1 MDILMI
7 KNLRIFPI
15 FEIFYRF
22 TPHFLIAPLYYQEIL
37 GSYTLAMAVFS
48 TTLISC
54 SISEIPMGIISDF
67 MGRKRT
73 IIFAS
78 FCNFFSFLLFI
89 LAGIF
94 EQYSNVLCFS
104 AAIVLGLSQA
114 LYSGTLDAFIYE
126 SIKASNQ
133 LEDYN
138 RLYSRIKGLGA
149 MSSAISALLSG
160 ILSYYYSYII
170 CFYLSGFAAVM
181 TMIIGLFY
189 YNIDYSSAYFSYK
202 NLKEHLKNIYLFY
215 KNNTK
220 LRWISLAKI
229 MGDNVSY
236 RIDIIYFKMLIP
248 EYLLG
253 TPRMLKKFCECISYI
268 YASYLI
274 EKFKPIGV
282 LIISN
287 SYMIAIRS
295 LAIGLNNFLS
305 PFIISLVD
313 LLDGTSSTSF
323 SNLLQHEYSD
333 KQRATMESIISM
345 VSTIWT
351 SILLLLI
358 GIVID
363 YTGVRFALFVL
374 IIYRFIRYFI
384 YYKVLR

>member
-1 MDILMI
+1 
-7 KNLRIFPI
+7 
-15 FEIFYRF
+15 
-22 TPHFLIAPLYYQEIL
+22 
-37 GSYTLAMAVFS
+37 MAVFS

-54 SISEIPMGIISDF
+54 SISEIPMGIMSDF

-181 TMIIGLFY
+181 AMIIGLFY
-189 YNIDYSSAYFSYK
+189 YNINYSSAYFSYK